1 MHLVR
6 FWYSA
11 IRARA
16 SVVATA
22 VVPFGTS
29 EELAVDYAGSCEG
42 SAALHA
48 RCIVRYHPDGF
59 DGRLTWASRQTGS
72 SHPARPLRER
82 SRREIR
88 IVAGRFSGSFVKGG
102 MGRRK
107 SLTGPLTE
115 RIAALLAPL
124 GDPARI
130 ALLQAMREGGEVNI
144 QELADEVDIPH
155 RIASHHLTVL
165 HRAGLIVRRREGR
178 QVFYAVEDWSA
189 WWLIEQA
196 ASVFDDSDAL
206 N

>member
-1 MHLVR
+1 
-6 FWYSA
+6 
-11 IRARA
+11 
-16 SVVATA
+16 
-22 VVPFGTS
+22 
-29 EELAVDYAGSCEG
+29 
-42 SAALHA
+42 
-48 RCIVRYHPDGF
+48 
-59 DGRLTWASRQTGS
+59 
-72 SHPARPLRER
+72 
-82 SRREIR
+82 
-88 IVAGRFSGSFVKGG
+88 